1 MKNRQRNCP
10 RTEESKETQHCGILE
25 FKKKKK
31 KGEKTGEVQVK
42 SRIYL
47 VMYQCWH
54 ICFEIDFTS
63 MQH

>member
-10 RTEESKETQHCGILE
+10 RTEESKETRHCDILE
-25 FKKKKK
+25 LKKKKDIS
-31 KGEKTGEVQVK
+31 EKTGEVQVK

-54 ICFEIDFTS
+54 LCFEIHFMS